1 MNEKLGK
8 KYMLCSQKQ
17 IQTVFDS
24 KTSVKSYPF
33 VLHYSFLP
41 LTSDRCFQITISVPK
56 RNFKK
61 AHDRNRIKRLLRETI
76 RKNKLILE
84 SQLIQ
89 NNSQMALFMIYT
101 AREELDYDF
110 LLKKTSQLF
119 KQLTDD
125 IQKKQLA

>member
-24 KTSVKSYPF
+24 KTSIKSYPF

-41 LTSDRCFQITISVPK
+41 LTSDKSFQITISVPK

-84 SQLIQ
+84 AELIQ
-89 NNSQMALFMIYT
+89 KDLQVALFMIYT
-101 AREELDYDF
+101 AREEMEFTILQ
-110 LLKKTSQLF
+110 KKTIQLF
-119 KQLTDD
+119 KQFTDD
-125 IQKKQLA
+125 LQKEKLS

>member
-1 MNEKLGK
+1 MNQKLGK

-41 LTSDRCFQITISVPK
+41 LTSDKCFQITISVPK

-84 SQLIQ
+84 THLIP
-89 NNSQMALFMIYT
+89 NDSQMALFMIYT
-101 AREELDYDF
+101 AREELEYEF
-110 LLKKTSQLF
+110 LHKKTGQLF

-125 IQKKQLA
+125 IQKVKNV

>member
-24 KTSVKSYPF
+24 KTSIKSYPF
-33 VLHYSFLP
+33 VLHYCFLP
-41 LTSDRCFQITISVPK
+41 LNSNKSFQITISVPK

-84 SQLIQ
+84 SELIQ
-89 NNSQMALFMIYT
+89 DNLQVALFMIYT
-101 AREELDYDF
+101 AREEMDYEI
-110 LLKKTSQLF
+110 LHKKTIQLF
-119 KQLTDD
+119 KNLTND
-125 IQKKQLA
+125 IQKEKTI